1 MHALFRFFSGHF
13 ALLIVLLTASVGG
26 VQASTQQTEAE
37 QRYLA
42 WKQLDGNGYVFANA
56 GVAFFDTK
64 MKSRKPNSGTLTI
77 TSTDKDETGPAMSLG
92 YGWHMQRYFAFE
104 VSYHHIPKV
113 EYSGTFN
120 ATSANLDGNSLNG
133 NMNYQEEITVHGI
146 GLTLVGGTY
155 DVFESVGFTLRAG
168 GFLYDIRDEYT
179 LTGSGTLNGSAI
191 TTTNNTFDINS
202 NGATWTGGASLFWAP
217 SLHSRL
223 ELRYDYVDGMKIE
236 DFDKVS
242 MAVASLGYRYRY

>member
-1 MHALFRFFSGHF
+1 MHPLFRFFSGHV
-13 ALLIVLLTASVGG
+13 VLVIAFLMAFIGH
-26 VQASTQQTEAE
+26 VQASTQQTQAE

-64 MKSRKPNSGTLTI
+64 MKSRKPDVGTLTI
-77 TSTDKDETGPAMSLG
+77 TSTDKDETGAAMSIG

-104 VSYHHIPKV
+104 VSYYHIPSV
-113 EYSGTFN
+113 EYSGTFDATN
-120 ATSANLDGNSLNG
+120 ASIDGNTLNG
-133 NMNYQEEITVHGI
+133 NMNYNEEVTIHGI

-168 GFLYDIRDEYT
+168 GFLYDIRDEYS

-191 TTTNNTFDINS
+191 TTGNNTFDINS

-217 SLHSRL
+217 SLRSRV

-242 MAVASLGYRYRY
+242 MAVGSLGYRYRY